1 MDLREPLELDELERD
16 ALTELVNIGVSRAA
30 ASLRK
35 MVDREVVLTVPSVD
49 IVSRRSAAALVGQ
62 RESQTLVAIQQAFD
76 GAFSGRALLILP
88 ESNGLKLVRGIL
100 GDETPEAN
108 AMEMEDEA
116 LAEIGN
122 VIINSCLGSMAN
134 MLRQS
139 LKMSLPNV
147 LRGNSSLLFEVLHET
162 AEGSFVLF
170 LYIKFSIRER
180 DIRGYIALIM
190 DLPALGRLKSL
201 IRDFI
206 DRVMFE
212 VERR

>member
-1 MDLREPLELDELERD
+1 MDLRKPIELDELERD

-30 ASLRK
+30 VSLRK
-35 MVDREVVLTVPSVD
+35 MVDREVVLTVPSVE
-49 IVSRRSAAALVGQ
+49 IVSRRSAAALIGQ
-62 RESQTLVAIQQAFD
+62 RESQTLVAIQQAFH
-76 GAFSGRALLILP
+76 GAFSGRAMLILP

-108 AMEMEDEA
+108 EMQVEDEA

-134 MLRQS
+134 MLQQT

-147 LRGNSSLLFEVLHET
+147 LRGNSSLLFEASEEI
-162 AEGSFVLF
+162 AEGSYVLF

-190 DLPALGRLKSL
+190 DLPALERLKTL
-201 IRDFI
+201 IGDFI
-206 DRVMFE
+206 KLVMVE

>member
-1 MDLREPLELDELERD
+1 
-16 ALTELVNIGVSRAA
+16 
-30 ASLRK
+30 
-35 MVDREVVLTVPSVD
+35 
-49 IVSRRSAAALVGQ
+49 
-62 RESQTLVAIQQAFD
+62 
-76 GAFSGRALLILP
+76 
-88 ESNGLKLVRGIL
+88 LVRGIL

-108 AMEMEDEA
+108 EMQVEDEA

-134 MLRQS
+134 MLQQT

-147 LRGNSSLLFEVLHET
+147 LRGNSSLLFEASEEI
-162 AEGSFVLF
+162 AEGSYVLF
-170 LYIKFSIRER
+170 LYIKFSVRER

-190 DLPALGRLKSL
+190 DLPALESLKSL
-201 IRDFI
+201 IHGFI